1 MSTCGEL
8 EPGMGASVGAGVPNP
23 STLRRKGVHT
33 RLRLQAWC
41 QSRMEGARSGVGVTQ
56 GGNQSPRRVK
66 GPCVWMAKNGM
77 ARRGEEGIL
86 TGPLKKSRSPKTT

>member
-1 MSTCGEL
+1 MSTCREL

-33 RLRLQAWC
+33 TVRLQAWC
-41 QSRMEGARSGVGVTQ
+41 QSTMEGARSGVGVTQ
-56 GGNQSPRRVK
+56 GGSQSPRGVK
-66 GPCVWMAKNGM
+66 CPCVWMAQNVM
-77 ARRGEEGIL
+77 ARQGEEGIL